1 MSSILKALEKAEES
15 NSTKRSAGDSGL
27 IRSRR
32 SRPVWVMP
40 TAVLGGAVV
49 AALATFAAM
58 GGFSRH
64 APVAQAPAVLA
75 KADPVVVAPAKFVSE
90 KPVATPAPSAAP
102 AAIAPTAVAPAA
114 PAPTASAGA
123 NPKAAPAANLKVVQP
138 QNPKA
143 APLTAKA
150 VTMPAKVVPATAKAI
165 PAQPGKTRT
174 VTSTA
179 PQPAG
184 GRAATPQ
191 PAVVQAAPVP
201 EPAPVAAAAPHRPEL
216 KVSGIA
222 WQNNGESS
230 FAVVNGRAVLQGGT
244 VDGYKVLEIQRDAV
258 KFSGANGITV
268 VPLGDEEK

>member
-40 TAVLGGAVV
+40 SAVLGGAVV

-64 APVAQAPAVLA
+64 ASVAQAPAVLA
-75 KADPVVVAPAKFVSE
+75 KPASVVVAPANIVPE
-90 KPVATPAPSAAP
+90 KPAATPAPTAAP
-102 AAIAPTAVAPAA
+102 AAVAPTAVAPVAVAPVAA
-114 PAPTASAGA
+114 AGA
-123 NPKAAPAANLKVVQP
+123 NPKTAPVASLKVVQP

-143 APLTAKA
+143 APLTVKA
-150 VTMPAKVVPATAKAI
+150 ATMPAKSAPVTAKAV
-165 PAQPGKTRT
+165 PAQPGKAR
-174 VTSTA
+174 SA
-179 PQPAG
+179 GPAALHPAG
-184 GRAATPQ
+184 SQAVAPQ